1 MPYDLKTVFDVSKAI
16 KLKPGDLK
24 VLTHEHSAGLYYQI
38 NDIRTCYV
46 LPTKD
51 WGDGDCFYEV
61 DKDTEGAIQI
71 VLID

>member
-1 MPYDLKTVFDVSKAI
+1 MPYDAENVGDVIRAI
-16 KLKPGDLK
+16 KQKPGDLK
-24 VLTHEHSAGLYYQI
+24 VLTHTDGLYYKI

-51 WGDGDCFYEV
+51 WGGGDCFFEI